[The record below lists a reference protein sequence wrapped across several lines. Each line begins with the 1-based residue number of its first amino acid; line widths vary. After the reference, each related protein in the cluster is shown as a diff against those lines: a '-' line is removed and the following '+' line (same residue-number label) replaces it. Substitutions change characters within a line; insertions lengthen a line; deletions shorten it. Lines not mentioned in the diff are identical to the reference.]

1 VKKITLKLTLKEALL
16 LQTCCEFVEQ
26 FSTSANKDQKR
37 FIENYTEGEVTLDEL
52 YWFGDKMSF
61 NIARLREKKGI
72 SNV

>member
-1 VKKITLKLTLKEALL
+1 MKKIILKLTLKEALL

-26 FSTSANKDQKR
+26 FSTSSNEDQVR
-37 FIENYTEGEVTLDEL
+37 LINDYTEGEVTLDEL

-61 NIARLREKKGI
+61 DIARLREKKGI

>member
-1 VKKITLKLTLKEALL
+1 VKKIILKLTLKEALL

-26 FSTSANKDQKR
+26 FSTSSNEDQVR
-37 FIENYTEGEVTLDEL
+37 LINDYTEGEVTLDEL

-61 NIARLREKKGI
+61 DIARLREKKGI